1 MTLRER
7 VSATHI
13 LERFVRM
20 SRLLLPSYYS
30 LINQEELSEKD
41 LRKIERSN
49 SVYDTFRASP
59 EASEILVNSNII
71 ELIQNLYSEL
81 KYSGPSNPASHDALE
96 QFIHESDRLIRNW
109 NYVVKN

>member
-20 SRLLLPSYYS
+20 SRLLLPSYYT
-30 LINQEELSEKD
+30 LMNQDELSEKD
-41 LRKIERSN
+41 LRKIERIN
-49 SVYDTFRASP
+49 KVYDAFSASP

-71 ELIQNLYSEL
+71 ELIQNLYSSL
-81 KYSGPSNPASHDALE
+81 KYAGPSNPESHQALE
-96 QFIHESDRLIRNW
+96 SFIHESDRLIRNW